1 MEPHQQL
8 ADEILNFIEIDQ
20 LVDLELAL
28 GKQANNAP
36 VDCCY
41 PIYGNGQ
48 PVQHCQPSPPPSLP
62 PSPPGTDSESLPSPM
77 EQKPSMEDLLWLT
90 QCVSLSQDDPTGL
103 RGSHVTDSLANGQV
117 NTLPTDSV
125 AAAGQQHSSQHQ
137 QHHHQQQQH
146 HHQQHQQQQHQ
157 HQQQSMVGGTR
168 LHKPPTSLSLSNGL
182 PPSGQYRSSSS
193 SSCGSSISSIS
204 SLSDERRRPRKHL
217 SGSNLSIDDDDLVSL
232 PVRELNR
239 RLQGIPKE
247 LVLKLKQKRR
257 TLKNRG
263 YAQNCRSK
271 RLHQRFQL
279 EKQNNGLVSE
289 MEHLRMEND
298 RLKHENDMYRRRLE
312 ELTGRHGSESS
323 FPGSPDSVLSL

>member
-1 MEPHQQL
+1 MEPNQQL
-8 ADEILNFIEIDQ
+8 ADDILNFIEIDQ

-28 GKQANNAP
+28 GKQTNNAP

-41 PIYGNGQ
+41 GPVYGNG

-62 PSPPGTDSESLPSPM
+62 PSPPGTDNESLPSPM

-90 QCVSLSQDDPTGL
+90 QCVSLGQEDHMGL
-103 RGSHVTDSLANGQV
+103 KNTHDSMAGQPAI
-117 NTLPTDSV
+117 TLPTESP
-125 AAAGQQHSSQHQ
+125 GQP
-137 QHHHQQQQH
+137 QQQQS
-146 HHQQHQQQQHQ
+146 Q
-157 HQQQSMVGGTR
+157 VIGATR
-168 LHKPPTSLSLSNGL
+168 LHRPPQSLALTSAA
-182 PPSGQYRSSSS
+182 PPSGFCSSRSSSS
-193 SSCGSSISSIS
+193 GSST
-204 SLSDERRRPRKHL
+204 LTQDERRRSR
-217 SGSNLSIDDDDLVSL
+217 SRVGGSNPSLSIDDDDLVTL

-279 EKQNNGLVSE
+279 EKQNNGLLSE
-289 MEHLRMEND
+289 MDRLRMECE
-298 RLKHENDMYRRRLE
+298 RLRSERDMYRRQLDQLR
-312 ELTGRHGSESS
+312 GCRNGSESS

>member
-1 MEPHQQL
+1 
-8 ADEILNFIEIDQ
+8 
-20 LVDLELAL
+20 
-28 GKQANNAP
+28 
-36 VDCCY
+36 
-41 PIYGNGQ
+41 
-48 PVQHCQPSPPPSLP
+48 
-62 PSPPGTDSESLPSPM
+62 M

-90 QCVSLSQDDPTGL
+90 QCVSLSQDDPAGL
-103 RGSHVTDSLANGQV
+103 RSHVTDSLANGQV
-117 NTLPTDSV
+117 NTIPSES
-125 AAAGQQHSSQHQ
+125 AAAGQ
-137 QHHHQQQQH
+137 QHHHQQQQ
-146 HHQQHQQQQHQ
+146 QQQHHQQQQ
-157 HQQQSMVGGTR
+157 QQPVVGGTR
-168 LHKPPTSLSLSNGL
+168 LHKPPTSLSLSSGL

-193 SSCGSSISSIS
+193 SCSSSISSIS
-204 SLSDERRRPRKHL
+204 SLDHHERRRPRSKL
-217 SGSNLSIDDDDLVSL
+217 SGSQLSIDDDDLVSL

-247 LVLKLKQKRR
+247 VVLKLKQKRR

-289 MEHLRMEND
+289 MERLRMEND
-298 RLKHENDMYRRRLE
+298 RLRSENDMYRRRLE